1 MYYVDKSDVEV
12 SPGNTVI
19 RQMDPLE
26 LKTNEEL
33 LFFFNQKKTEIS
45 CIKQPHTLLTQLRDH
60 DLVPEKLFE
69 NVKKMRTPKQ
79 KEKAFYEVLDW
90 LEKNRSEDIQQFWR
104 CVFEDHILQLY
115 PTLCMLRNSLL
126 DSPSKLCEKL
136 PDVKTPTEEESEGK
150 AEKGKK
156 KGDTRKRRKDDPDLL
171 DIFSVSTPSPKKP
184 DKNPL
189 LSSPVKKGDKQEMLA
204 NYENQLPV
212 TCGNKEGTLYRDK
225 LTRGGVSSA
234 STEEEWKENM
244 CPKCTLSLY
253 VQYQTDVFELNFRPN
268 YQPTFEVFVNVR
280 NKEVKLS
287 LMDNT
292 ERREVWSPRQ
302 ILLTGQEVELPAH
315 RRPTESEFVNKHRR
329 HLIHRVSSV
338 MEIADGLMA
347 KNMITGEIY
356 SEVYAIKTPQDRLRL
371 LLDALDSGGDSV
383 KAEFYRLL
391 KENEPHLMAQNN
403 DDECYV
409 CRSEGDL
416 VCCDECPR
424 AFHLYCHLPA
434 VHEDSPGEDIQK
446 VFVKDPRKMVPR
458 YSEFITQPMWL
469 DRIKQKL
476 ESGAYQTVGAFV
488 SDFQLIFS
496 NCSTSN
502 KDNEFGRMGA
512 RLKKIFEEEFQK
524 IFSISIL

>member
-1 MYYVDKSDVEV
+1 
-12 SPGNTVI
+12 
-19 RQMDPLE
+19 MDPLE

-225 LTRGGVSSA
+225 LTRGEKCIFSQECWFTPVEFEKFGGKERCKNWKSSIFCKN
-234 STEEEWKENM
+234 TTLRKLIEVKDQHMENM
-244 CPKCTLSLY
+244 HIKTTSKCLLTPGTEYRLCCQAETFT
-253 VQYQTDVFELNFRPN
+253 VQPETDVFELNFRPN

-356 SEVYAIKTPQDRLRL
+356 SEVCAIKTPQDRLRL

-391 KENEPHLMAQNN
+391 KENEPHLVN
-403 DDECYV
+403 DLD
-409 CRSEGDL
+409 SET
-416 VCCDECPR
+416 R
-424 AFHLYCHLPA
+424 
-434 VHEDSPGEDIQK
+434 
-446 VFVKDPRKMVPR
+446 
-458 YSEFITQPMWL
+458 
-469 DRIKQKL
+469 
-476 ESGAYQTVGAFV
+476 
-488 SDFQLIFS
+488 
-496 NCSTSN
+496 
-502 KDNEFGRMGA
+502 
-512 RLKKIFEEEFQK
+512 
-524 IFSISIL
+524 